1 MPEMYYDRET
11 CVMVNQLLN
20 EFYTRFLF
28 KIDPIPQDVAFPS
41 DIAATFFNNSSPEVR
56 QFLISEGVQDTPR
69 PPTEKN
75 QQGNQKLLLVRNAA
89 VEAENNTKTI
99 KVLVQPGSGSHH
111 TKTFIGTLEGNP
123 STQIYEL
130 GSSFQ
135 SDEINS
141 MVAESIEEY
150 ALASAEAA
158 YEDSG

>member
-1 MPEMYYDRET
+1 MYYDRET
-11 CVMVNQLLN
+11 QIIFNHSVN
-20 EFYTRFLF
+20 EFYTRILF
-28 KIDPIPQDVAFPS
+28 KIDALSQDVAFPLG
-41 DIAATFFNNSSPEVR
+41 ITETFLNNLIPDVR
-56 QFLISEGVQDTPR
+56 EFLIPEGLQFTPT
-69 PPTEKN
+69 PPTKN
-75 QQGNQKLLLVRNAA
+75 NHQGNQRLLLVINAV

-135 SDEINS
+135 SDEINY

>member
-1 MPEMYYDRET
+1 M
-11 CVMVNQLLN
+11 
-20 EFYTRFLF
+20 
-28 KIDPIPQDVAFPS
+28 
-41 DIAATFFNNSSPEVR
+41 
-56 QFLISEGVQDTPR
+56 
-69 PPTEKN
+69 
-75 QQGNQKLLLVRNAA
+75 VRNAA

-111 TKTFIGTLEGNP
+111 PKTFIGTLEGNP
-123 STQIYEL
+123 STQMYEL